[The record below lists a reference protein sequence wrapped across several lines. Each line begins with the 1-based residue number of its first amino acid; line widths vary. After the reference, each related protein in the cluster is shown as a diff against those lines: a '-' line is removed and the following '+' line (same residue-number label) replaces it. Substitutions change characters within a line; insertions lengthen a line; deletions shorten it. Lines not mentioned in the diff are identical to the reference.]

1 MEMTAQGTPYGQ
13 VAPNSYQQPQ
23 QFYPRQNTYVQSPMQ
38 VMPQMPPR
46 KIADL
51 VQGELAA
58 TIYPVNFPGQEI
70 YMFDID
76 DPEKA
81 YRRFRDEKGNLSQ
94 LYRYKLVPIEDV
106 KEEPQ
111 KINLSEYVKE
121 SDVLD
126 LINDTVKSEV
136 EKRLSEILKKG
147 SDSK

>member
-1 MEMTAQGTPYGQ
+1 MEMTAQGTPY
-13 VAPNSYQQPQ
+13 VPPMMPNNSYMQPT
-23 QFYPRQNTYVQSPMQ
+23 YPRQSAYIPQAPQ
-38 VMPQMPPR
+38 VPQMPPR

-81 YRRFRDEKGNLSQ
+81 YRRFRDEKGNLSP

-111 KINLSEYVKE
+111 QINLSEYVKE

>member
-1 MEMTAQGTPYGQ
+1 MEMTAQGTPY
-13 VAPNSYQQPQ
+13 VPPMMPNNTYMQSQPIQ
-23 QFYPRQNTYVQSPMQ
+23 PSYPRQNTYMQ
-38 VMPQMPPR
+38 QMPPR

-81 YRRFRDEKGNLSQ
+81 YRRFRDEKGNLSP

-111 KINLSEYVKE
+111 QINLSEYVKE
-121 SDVLD
+121 SDILD

>member
-1 MEMTAQGTPYGQ
+1 MEMTSQGTPYGQ

-38 VMPQMPPR
+38 VMPPR

-76 DPEKA
+76 DPQKA
-81 YRRFRDEKGNLSQ
+81 YKRFRDEKGNLSQ

-111 KINLSEYVKE
+111 QINLSEYVKE